1 MNKLDQIIIEFIK
14 NENNRPVSKKILITK
29 IQKVHK
35 DIEVKNIF
43 HSIRFLEK
51 NKKIVTLISGKLV
64 LPYDSGKIIS
74 DSEGTGEISINSYG
88 DGFIKIHNDDSR
100 EIFIYRD
107 NVKNALNGDI
117 VEFVETDAVSKN
129 NLTNGII
136 TKVIKRA
143 KDIFVGEF
151 VKTDE
156 GYNVILNDQKVNKK
170 IIIENLSGVVDG
182 HKIVLKAIEYRDDSI
197 IAEVVRIIGHKNDVG
212 IDILSILCDNKIEP
226 EFSKEILDFAHD
238 ISKDIPEEERKKRK
252 DLTNLPFIT
261 IDPETSKDLDDA
273 ICVKKE
279 NNDYRL
285 WVSIAD
291 VSHYVT
297 PNSLIDVEALK
308 RGTSIYLVN
317 KVVPMLPHNLS
328 NDICSLNPHE
338 ERLTLTCEMLIDSNG
353 NFKTIDVYPSIFIN
367 KRRFSYDEVNKY
379 FSKEL
384 SFEEENLEIIEVLNS
399 SFNLYEILRVNF
411 KKRGYINFDIK
422 EPKIILDDQERP
434 IDIKLYE
441 RGDAQMMIENFMVAA
456 NEAVTINFQK
466 YKIPFIYRVH
476 DKPDPNKLKSFAV
489 EAKKLNFK
497 IDSEI
502 KEIKPN
508 TIARWIE
515 ENKESYSSQLINKLL
530 LRVMAKAEYLTS
542 NIGHFGLASSFYT
555 HFTSP
560 IRRYPDLIV
569 HRLYR
574 MFVFERHLY
583 NDSDRNSLLSQLN
596 NICSLSSSSEQKAV
610 SIEREVNAL
619 KFAEYMEKHVGD
631 NFKGVISYITS
642 FGIFIELENSIEG
655 LCRIK
660 NIKINDFF
668 KYNEE
673 NTTYIGEKTKTVLS
687 FGLPVLIK
695 VVGANAVS
703 KKIDVEI
710 IDIIN
715 GK

>member
-1 MNKLDQIIIEFIK
+1 
-14 NENNRPVSKKILITK
+14 
-29 IQKVHK
+29 
-35 DIEVKNIF
+35 
-43 HSIRFLEK
+43 
-51 NKKIVTLISGKLV
+51 
-64 LPYDSGKIIS
+64 
-74 DSEGTGEISINSYG
+74 
-88 DGFIKIHNDDSR
+88 
-100 EIFIYRD
+100 
-107 NVKNALNGDI
+107 
-117 VEFVETDAVSKN
+117 
-129 NLTNGII
+129 
-136 TKVIKRA
+136 
-143 KDIFVGEF
+143 
-151 VKTDE
+151 
-156 GYNVILNDQKVNKK
+156 
-170 IIIENLSGVVDG
+170 
-182 HKIVLKAIEYRDDSI
+182 
-197 IAEVVRIIGHKNDVG
+197 
-212 IDILSILCDNKIEP
+212 
-226 EFSKEILDFAHD
+226 
-238 ISKDIPEEERKKRK
+238 
-252 DLTNLPFIT
+252 
-261 IDPETSKDLDDA
+261 
-273 ICVKKE
+273 
-279 NNDYRL
+279 
-285 WVSIAD
+285 
-291 VSHYVT
+291 
-297 PNSLIDVEALK
+297 
-308 RGTSIYLVN
+308 
-317 KVVPMLPHNLS
+317 
-328 NDICSLNPHE
+328 
-338 ERLTLTCEMLIDSNG
+338 
-353 NFKTIDVYPSIFIN
+353 
-367 KRRFSYDEVNKY
+367 
-379 FSKEL
+379 
-384 SFEEENLEIIEVLNS
+384 
-399 SFNLYEILRVNF
+399 
-411 KKRGYINFDIK
+411 
-422 EPKIILDDQERP
+422 
-434 IDIKLYE
+434 
-441 RGDAQMMIENFMVAA
+441 MMIENFMVAA

-515 ENKESYSSQLINKLL
+515 EYKESYSSQLINKLL

-687 FGLPVLIK
+687 FGLPVLVK